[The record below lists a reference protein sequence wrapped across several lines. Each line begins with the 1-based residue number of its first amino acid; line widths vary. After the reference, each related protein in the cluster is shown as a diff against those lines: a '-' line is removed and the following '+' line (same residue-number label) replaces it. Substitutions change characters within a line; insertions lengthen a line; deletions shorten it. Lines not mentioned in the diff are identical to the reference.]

1 MEKYGIIYITTHG
14 WTQTNDLDWEVPS
27 DDSEI
32 QYSYLYCG
40 IDVRSWWLDRFKK
53 TPIDSWV
60 ETHPRCNDIE
70 DLTDPGF
77 WKYVYREIKFENPGE
92 SIHPQAWT
100 KTVYLTDRYFTHLD
114 NGRNFKDSLMYISA
128 CRSYWMKEYF
138 KSPKVYLGNEIY
150 GQSKWTRPF
159 AYYFFG
165 FMMYGPEGCV
175 QDDKKNG
182 MLSEIPG
189 APDPNGP
196 PPFDEDLPMDAHEA
210 LKQLTE
216 YYKVSPDPYQYPP
229 GKDKG
234 AGCTVRIYPEVTTDP
249 VYFPVPVTVTVHKK

>member
-1 MEKYGIIYITTHG
+1 
-14 WTQTNDLDWEVPS
+14 
-27 DDSEI
+27 
-32 QYSYLYCG
+32 
-40 IDVRSWWLDRFKK
+40 
-53 TPIDSWV
+53 
-60 ETHPRCNDIE
+60 
-70 DLTDPGF
+70 
-77 WKYVYREIKFENPGE
+77 
-92 SIHPQAWT
+92 
-100 KTVYLTDRYFTHLD
+100 
-114 NGRNFKDSLMYISA
+114 
-128 CRSYWMKEYF
+128 
-138 KSPKVYLGNEIY
+138 
-150 GQSKWTRPF
+150 
-159 AYYFFG
+159 
-165 FMMYGPEGCV
+165 MMYGPEGCV